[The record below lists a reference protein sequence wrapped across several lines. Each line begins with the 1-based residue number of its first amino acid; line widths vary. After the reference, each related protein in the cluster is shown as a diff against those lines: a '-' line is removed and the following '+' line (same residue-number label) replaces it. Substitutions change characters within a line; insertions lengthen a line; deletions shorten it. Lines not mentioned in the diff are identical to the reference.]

1 MCRLISVL
9 SLLALPLRTPAA
21 RAQTVSGQVLSLSTR
36 KPLPAVRVALVDDS
50 ARIVAATVTDS
61 ALGAFYVDAPRA
73 GRYRV
78 VLFAPTGGSYLSPAL
93 VVDSGATDERI
104 YSVPELSEAFQ
115 GEHFPADVTK
125 QAAIAAGSSGP
136 RYPTTMRE
144 MHVRGSVGVAFIVDS
159 NGEPVLGSLQVVVST
174 DDAFTQAVR
183 DALLRMRFTAA
194 EMNGQKVGQVV
205 QLTFGFGFPG
215 DQIVG
220 DIATVAVGVRRT
232 IR

>member
-1 MCRLISVL
+1 
-9 SLLALPLRTPAA
+9 
-21 RAQTVSGQVLSLSTR
+21 VSGQVLSLSTR

-61 ALGAFYVDAPRA
+61 LLGAFYVDAPRA

-78 VLFAPTGGSYLSPAL
+78 VLFAPTGGSFLSPAV

-104 YSVPELSEAFQ
+104 YSVPELSETFK

-125 QAAIAAGSSGP
+125 QAAIALGSAGP
-136 RYPTTMRE
+136 RYPTVMRE
-144 MHVRGSVGVAFIVDS
+144 MRVRGSVSVAFVVDA
-159 NGEPVLGSLQVVVST
+159 NGEPVVSSLQVVVTT
-174 DDAFTQAVR
+174 DEAFTQAVR
-183 DALLRMRFTAA
+183 EALPKMRFTAA
-194 EMNGQKVGQVV
+194 EVDGLKVGQVM

-215 DQIVG
+215 GESIG
-220 DIATVAVGVRRT
+220 DVTTVAVGIQRS

>member
-1 MCRLISVL
+1 MRFVALGLIAFPLVAPT
-9 SLLALPLRTPAA
+9 AL
-21 RAQTVSGQVLSLSTR
+21 AQTVSGQVLSLSTR

-50 ARIVAATVTDS
+50 ARIVAATVTDT

-78 VLFAPTGGSYLSPAL
+78 VLFAPTGGSFLSPAV
-93 VVDSGATDERI
+93 VVDSGATDERV

-115 GEHFPADVTK
+115 GEHYPGDVTK
-125 QAAIAAGSSGP
+125 QAALSATSAAP

-144 MHVRGSVGVAFIVDS
+144 MHIRGSVAVAFIVDS
-159 NGEPVLGSLQVVVST
+159 NGSPITSSLQVVVST

-183 DALLRMRFTAA
+183 DALPAMRFTAA
-194 EMNGQKVGQVV
+194 EVNGQKVGQVM

-215 DQIVG
+215 DQLVG
-220 DIATVAVGVRRT
+220 DVVTVAIGVPRS

>member
-1 MCRLISVL
+1 MRPVPCG
-9 SLLALPLRTPAA
+9 LLALTLLAPGA

-78 VLFAPTGGSYLSPAL
+78 VLFAPTGGSFLSPAV
-93 VVDSGATDERI
+93 VVDSGATDERT

-115 GEHFPADVTK
+115 GEHFPADVTR
-125 QAAIAAGSSGP
+125 QAAIALGSAGP
-136 RYPTTMRE
+136 RYPTAMRE
-144 MHVRGSVGVAFIVDS
+144 MLVRGSVSVAFIVDS
-159 NGEPVLGSLQVVVST
+159 NGQPVVSSLQVVVST
-174 DDAFTQAVR
+174 DEAFTQAVR
-183 DALLRMRFTAA
+183 EGLPKMRFTAA
-194 EMNGQKVGQVV
+194 EVNGRQVGQVM

-220 DIATVAVGVRRT
+220 DVTTVAISTPRS

>member
-1 MCRLISVL
+1 MRLVPL
-9 SLLALPLRTPAA
+9 GLLGLPLLASAA
-21 RAQTVSGQVLSLSTR
+21 HAQTVSGQVLSLSTR

-61 ALGAFYVDAPRA
+61 VLGAFYVDAPRA

-78 VLFAPTGGSYLSPAL
+78 VLFAPAGGSFLSPA
-93 VVDSGATDERI
+93 VMVDSGATDERV

-115 GEHFPADVTK
+115 GEHYPADVTK
-125 QAAIAAGSSGP
+125 QAALAATGAAP

-159 NGEPVLGSLQVVVST
+159 NGAAVTSSLQVVVST

-183 DALLRMRFTAA
+183 DALPTMRFTPA
-194 EMNGQKVGQVV
+194 EVNGQKVGQVM

-220 DIATVAVGVRRT
+220 DVITVAIGVSRS